1 MSSVDG
7 LAARPR
13 SGAALLFLAPEVATD
28 SLLAPEVATVSLL
41 TPEVATV
48 SYEAES
54 PPEAAAVG
62 PRGDQAVV
70 GGGGLLLGPLC
81 PVGFD
86 LNLLISSDEL
96 FKQPCCL
103 ASAVEP
109 KLHSGRALHRAC
121 VLPPVPTKDDVFA
134 PNRIAI
140 SLLGSLAGSLRRS

>member
-1 MSSVDG
+1 MLVPEEVTVSL
-7 LAARPR
+7 LAPEEVTV
-13 SGAALLFLAPEVATD
+13 SLLVPEVATD
-28 SLLAPEVATVSLL
+28 SLNSLL
-41 TPEVATV
+41 
-48 SYEAES
+48 AES
-54 PPEAAAVG
+54 TPEAAAVG